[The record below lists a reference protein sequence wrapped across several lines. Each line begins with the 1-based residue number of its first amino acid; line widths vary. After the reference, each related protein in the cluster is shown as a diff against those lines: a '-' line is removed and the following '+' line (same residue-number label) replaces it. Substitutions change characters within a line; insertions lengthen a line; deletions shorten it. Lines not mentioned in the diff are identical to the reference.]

1 MGATTR
7 EAAIWPDAYN
17 GPMTSLRS
25 SSGSRLNSS
34 TQSSSIK
41 PTAASTS
48 SRLAIA
54 EKLLLAPFGLT
65 QAHLSR
71 ALGEIMANGV
81 DDADLYFQYT
91 RSEGWSLE
99 EGIVKTGSFSIDQG
113 VGVRAVSGE
122 KTAFA
127 YSDDISEASLL
138 DAARTV
144 RSISAAS
151 KSGRV
156 KTTTTKVASSR
167 SLYEDLD
174 PIATLDSTAKVELLG
189 KVEKMAKAKDPRI
202 VQVMAGL
209 ASEYDVV
216 MVARAD
222 GTLAADVRP
231 LVRLSVTVI
240 AEQKGRREVGSGGGG
255 GRFGLAYFDDEQIAE
270 YVGDAVKAALTN
282 LEARPAPAGQM
293 TVVLGPGWPGILL
306 HEAIGHGLEGDFN
319 RKGSSAFSGKIG
331 QRVAA
336 KGVTVLDDGTI
347 ADRRGSLNIDDEG
360 NASQRNVL
368 IEDGILKGYIQ
379 DSLNARLM
387 KVKPTGNGRRE
398 SYAHVPMPRMT
409 NTYML
414 GGDKAPEEVVA
425 SIKKG
430 LFASNFGGGQVDIT
444 SGKFVFSASEA
455 YWVENGKIQ
464 YPVKGATIVG
474 NGPDSLTRVTMIG
487 NDMRLDSG
495 VGTCGKEG
503 QSVPVGVGQ
512 PTLRIDGLT
521 VGGTA

>member
-1 MGATTR
+1 MISR
-7 EAAIWPDAYN
+7 E
-17 GPMTSLRS
+17 
-25 SSGSRLNSS
+25 
-34 TQSSSIK
+34 
-41 PTAASTS
+41 PTIE
-48 SRLAIA
+48 RLATA
-54 EKLLLAPFGLT
+54 QQLLLAPFGLDESHLAKALAEIR
-65 QAHLSR
+65 AHR
-71 ALGEIMANGV
+71 V

-144 RSISAAS
+144 RAISAAGRS
-151 KSGRV
+151 ARV
-156 KTTTTKVASSR
+156 KAAARKVAPSR
-167 SLYEDLD
+167 SLYEGID
-174 PIATLDSTAKVELLG
+174 PIASLDSTAKVELLG
-189 KVEKMAKAKDPRI
+189 KVERLARGRDPR
-202 VQVMAGL
+202 VAQVMAGL

-216 MVARAD
+216 LVARAD

-240 AEQKGRREVGSGGGG
+240 AEQNGRREIGSGGGG
-255 GRFGLAYFDDEQIAE
+255 GRFGLAYFSDAQIAQ
-270 YVGDAVKAALTN
+270 YVDQAVNSALTN
-282 LEARPAPAGQM
+282 LESRPAPAGEM

-319 RKGSSAFSGKIG
+319 RKGSSAFSGRIG

-347 ADRRGSLNIDDEG
+347 ADRRGSLNVDDEG
-360 NASQRNVL
+360 HASQRNVL

-387 KVKPTGNGRRE
+387 KVRPTGNGRRE

-414 GGDKAPEEVVA
+414 GGDKDPQEIVA
-425 SIKKG
+425 GIDKG
-430 LFASNFGGGQVDIT
+430 LYAVNFGGGQVDIT

-455 YWVENGKIQ
+455 YWVEKGKIQ
-464 YPVKGATIVG
+464 YPVKGATLVG
-474 NGPDSLTRVTMIG
+474 NGPDALTRVSMIG
-487 NDMRLDSG
+487 NDMALDSG